1 ASLHVGH
8 LFRYTVPDIYARFLR
23 MQGYNVMFPM
33 GWDAFGLP
41 AEEYARKTGIN
52 PRITTETNIANLKQN
67 ILKMGY
73 GVDWSRELAT
83 TDPQYYKWT
92 QWIFKKFYEAGLA
105 EEKDVELWWCEELG
119 TVLANE
125 EVYDGEGGLKLSER
139 GDHVVERKTLKQWV
153 IKITEYGEKL
163 LEGLDQTNFPNHVK
177 AMQKEWIGRSEG
189 VTVAWDLVPDE
200 YINHINNY
208 PDFVSDEQKDYKVI
222 VRERS
227 TGLIRIRETGEFVAY
242 RLQMMSK
249 EKFLHLS
256 GGAIEEDETP
266 QMTFVRETR
275 EELGL
280 RSLNYICD
288 LGSTNF
294 YGEWVDQTQHSVE
307 HYFLFE
313 MSQNDFENRS
323 QGEVDDPQ
331 TEDYGEVSLVSVEDL
346 RANNW
351 DQLNCILDN
360 YEEYQKTG
368 KIVMV
373 ESQNSDI
380 LLATTNQAKI
390 DRYKNFINFNGVN
403 LKSPKEMGI
412 EDIVVEETGENE
424 LENARIKAKAYWN
437 RIQEPT
443 LGADTGIYLEGVPE
457 ELQPGKDTKR
467 AAGVSEDDEAEV
479 VFDKMTKYYID
490 LVERFGKDGQLGA
503 YFLDAYALFDGMN
516 FYTATARRE
525 IIITDKVNDKRIWIS
540 AVFNIFG

>member
-1 ASLHVGH
+1 MISKFDFGRIEKKWQEYWYANSIYEAIDNDDSREKKYILVEFPFPSGASLHVGH

-105 EEKDVELWWCEELG
+105 EQKDVELWWCEELG

-208 PDFVSDEQKDYKVI
+208 PDFVSDEQKI
-222 VRERS
+222 
-227 TGLIRIRETGEFVAY
+227 
-242 RLQMMSK
+242 
-249 EKFLHLS
+249 
-256 GGAIEEDETP
+256 
-266 QMTFVRETR
+266 
-275 EELGL
+275 
-280 RSLNYICD
+280 
-288 LGSTNF
+288 
-294 YGEWVDQTQHSVE
+294 
-307 HYFLFE
+307 
-313 MSQNDFENRS
+313 
-323 QGEVDDPQ
+323 
-331 TEDYGEVSLVSVEDL
+331 
-346 RANNW
+346 
-351 DQLNCILDN
+351 
-360 YEEYQKTG
+360 
-368 KIVMV
+368 
-373 ESQNSDI
+373 
-380 LLATTNQAKI
+380 
-390 DRYKNFINFNGVN
+390 
-403 LKSPKEMGI
+403 
-412 EDIVVEETGENE
+412 
-424 LENARIKAKAYWN
+424 
-437 RIQEPT
+437 
-443 LGADTGIYLEGVPE
+443 
-457 ELQPGKDTKR
+457 TK
-467 AAGVSEDDEAEV
+467 
-479 VFDKMTKYYID
+479 
-490 LVERFGKDGQLGA
+490 
-503 YFLDAYALFDGMN
+503 
-516 FYTATARRE
+516 
-525 IIITDKVNDKRIWIS
+525 
-540 AVFNIFG
+540 

>member
-1 ASLHVGH
+1 
-8 LFRYTVPDIYARFLR
+8 
-23 MQGYNVMFPM
+23 M
-33 GWDAFGLP
+33 
-41 AEEYARKTGIN
+41 
-52 PRITTETNIANLKQN
+52 
-67 ILKMGY
+67 
-73 GVDWSRELAT
+73 
-83 TDPQYYKWT
+83 
-92 QWIFKKFYEAGLA
+92 
-105 EEKDVELWWCEELG
+105 
-119 TVLANE
+119 
-125 EVYDGEGGLKLSER
+125 
-139 GDHVVERKTLKQWV
+139 
-153 IKITEYGEKL
+153 
-163 LEGLDQTNFPNHVK
+163 
-177 AMQKEWIGRSEG
+177 
-189 VTVAWDLVPDE
+189 
-200 YINHINNY
+200 
-208 PDFVSDEQKDYKVI
+208 
-222 VRERS
+222 
-227 TGLIRIRETGEFVAY
+227 
-242 RLQMMSK
+242 
-249 EKFLHLS
+249 HLS

-403 LKSPKEMGI
+403 LKSPKELGI

-525 IIITDKVNDKRIWIS
+525 ITITDKVNDKKNLDFPLCSIYLAKSCGKYHNQLSEQEEVDFWHQARLPHTGLCII
-540 AVFNIFG
+540 